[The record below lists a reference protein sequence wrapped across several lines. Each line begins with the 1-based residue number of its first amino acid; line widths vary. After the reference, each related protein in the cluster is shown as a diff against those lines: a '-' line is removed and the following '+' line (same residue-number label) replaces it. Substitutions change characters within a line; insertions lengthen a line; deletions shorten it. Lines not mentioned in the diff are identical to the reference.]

1 MLTVYAPAKVNLILE
16 VLGKYDDYHQISSI
30 LQTIDL
36 CDVLSF
42 ELAEQISL
50 KCSEPSLEGN
60 NLVAEAAMLLK
71 TATRSDKGA
80 QIELHKHIPW
90 GVGLGGGSSDAAS
103 ALLALTKLW
112 KLNLSVSELV
122 QLASK
127 LGSDVPFFIYGG
139 TAVIEGSG
147 ERVTPLP
154 PLYPTCFV
162 LLVPPLAKIP
172 GKTKRLYGKLNAGH
186 FTKGE
191 FVRAALLLLRREKTI
206 PLALIFNVFE
216 KVAFDFFPNLNEY
229 KRDFEE
235 AGAAK
240 VCLVGSGSCLF
251 TTTREE
257 EKAKKLY
264 LRLKNQGLEC
274 YLSTSLNKA
283 TRVADSYAN
292 EKDRRR

>member
-1 MLTVYAPAKVNLILE
+1 MLTVYAPAKVNLVLE
-16 VLGKYDDYHQISSI
+16 VLEKHDDYHQISSI

-42 ELAEQISL
+42 ELAEQISVE
-50 KCSEPSLEGN
+50 CSEPSLAGN
-60 NLVAEAAMLLK
+60 NVVAEAAMLLK
-71 TATRSDKGA
+71 KATKYDKGA

-112 KLNLSVSELV
+112 KRDLPVSELV
-122 QLASK
+122 RLASK

-139 TAVIEGSG
+139 TALIEGMG
-147 ERVTPLP
+147 EKVTPLP
-154 PLYPTCFV
+154 PSQPTYFV

-172 GKTKRLYGKLNAGH
+172 AKTKRLYSKLNAGH

-191 FVRAALLLLRREKTI
+191 LVHAALLLLRREKTI
-206 PLALIFNVFE
+206 PPALMFNTFE
-216 KVAFDFFPNLNEY
+216 KVAFDFFPRLTEY
-229 KRDFEE
+229 KRRFEE

-240 VCLVGSGSCLF
+240 VCLAGSGPCLF
-251 TTTREE
+251 TPVREE
-257 EKAKKLY
+257 EKAKNLY

-274 YLSTSLNKA
+274 YLSVPL
-283 TRVADSYAN
+283 TRAN
-292 EKDRRR
+292 